1 MSRAFLVQIL
11 VPKETGKG
19 QPVTQGWFEC
29 FLEEL
34 TRTFGGATSFL
45 RAPGQGLW
53 RESGETELDTIAVI
67 EVMAEQL
74 EQEYWS
80 RLRQRLQHELS
91 QDEVVIRA
99 QEIIRI

>member
-1 MSRAFLVQIL
+1 VRPA
-11 VPKETGKG
+11 KG
-19 QPVTQGWFEC
+19 
-29 FLEEL
+29 
-34 TRTFGGATSFL
+34 
-45 RAPGQGLW
+45 W